1 MASSVRG
8 LRSGPVAGT
17 AIVAR
22 VTFVQKS
29 FQYAEVEGLAL
40 FEGDIVLGTVDEVRA
55 NADATAAGLIQ
66 YAVGIT
72 GQQYRWPNATIPC
85 DMGSALPNQQRVTD
99 AIVVVI

>member
-1 MASSVRG
+1 MASSVQG

-29 FQYAEVEGLAL
+29 LQYAEVEGLAL

-55 NADATAAGLIQ
+55 NADATAAGLIP
-66 YAVGIT
+66 YAVGWQDSSIV
-72 GQQYRWPNATIPC
+72 GQTRPFRMTWARRCLIN
-85 DMGSALPNQQRVTD
+85 SV
-99 AIVVVI
+99 